1 MESSSTQAYLEMAR
15 AVFDYYLQGRVS
27 AVHVKEDITRYIE
40 KLQNFVLW
48 HYQSGSKYDTPFW
61 DYAKTLTFKDKEFTD
76 FLEYSKISDCIP
88 VTYGGST
95 KHKFYGQWPPYS
107 FKKWNEGMTLNT

>member
-1 MESSSTQAYLEMAR
+1 M
-15 AVFDYYLQGRVS
+15 
-27 AVHVKEDITRYIE
+27 K
-40 KLQNFVLW
+40 NF
-48 HYQSGSKYDTPFW
+48 TN
-61 DYAKTLTFKDKEFTD
+61 